1 MTGNPNSRLRHPAIR
16 LLLLLIALAALVLPS
31 VAHGQNSANTP
42 VTLVS
47 NQLQTPDINATYS
60 RDHGQAFTTGSET
73 NGYTVTS
80 VTIRSEDPNNDP
92 IPLQICEVDDN
103 THPTADCWDLTEFT
117 QPSPSCHGQDAP
129 TFGGGGI
136 QLGFDRP
143 IVGVETAAAAPVY
156 RSSGANLSFDRLDTP
171 GRQADRKG
179 VPTP

>member
-16 LLLLLIALAALVLPS
+16 LLPLLLIALAALVPPS

-92 IPLQICEVDDN
+92 IQLQICEVDDN
-103 THPTADCWDLTEFT
+103 THPTADRH
-117 QPSPSCHGQDAP
+117 SHGQDAP

-136 QLGFDRP
+136 QLGFDKP
-143 IVGVETAAAAPVY
+143 IVG
-156 RSSGANLSFDRLDTP
+156 
-171 GRQADRKG
+171 GRQRSQRRSIDQVVRICLLTGSTHRAVRPIERKFQRHEIA
-179 VPTP
+179 

>member
-1 MTGNPNSRLRHPAIR
+1 MTGNPNSRLRHPSTW
-16 LLLLLIALAALVLPS
+16 LLPFLLIALAALVLPS

-73 NGYTVTS
+73 NSYTVTS

-117 QPSPSCHGQDAP
+117 QPSPS
-129 TFGGGGI
+129 
-136 QLGFDRP
+136 
-143 IVGVETAAAAPVY
+143 
-156 RSSGANLSFDRLDTP
+156 
-171 GRQADRKG
+171 
-179 VPTP
+179 